1 MLSTYTYPRYAY
13 RRPVELDA
21 PDTPH
26 PHPVVVIGA
35 GPVGLAAAIDLAQ
48 HGLPVLLLDDDNTVS
63 VGSRGLCYAKR
74 TLEILDRLGCGQP
87 VVDKGVTWNIGRTF
101 FGESEVFHFN
111 LQPEPDHCRPGMVNL
126 QQYYL
131 EQYLVERAMA
141 LPTLDLRWQHKVVS
155 VTPLAA
161 GQPTGAGLPGD
172 PSPGALIEIDT
183 ADGRYTLRA
192 DWLVVADGARS
203 PVRRQLGLDTQGQV
217 FQDRFLIADVVMKT
231 PMFADGA
238 AERWFWFDPPFHR
251 NQSVLL
257 HREADNVWRI
267 DFQLGWDADP
277 DEEKKPERVIPRI
290 RAMLGPD
297 RDFALE
303 WVSVYTFQ
311 CRRMQQFRHGR
322 VLFAGD
328 AAHQVSPF
336 GARGANSGLQDADN
350 LAWKLKLVLDGL
362 APDSLMDSYS
372 HERVAAADE
381 NLLNST
387 RSTDFITPKRAV
399 SHGFRNA
406 VLTLAGQHAFA
417 RTLVN
422 SGRLSVPTH
431 LTASTLNTPDAAD
444 FSSMMQPG
452 APVADAPVRQRVAAA
467 GGATDGWTDGWL
479 LRHTGGRFV
488 LLLFADS
495 PDAVD
500 AASLQALQSLARGRI
515 PVHTVLISA
524 QAGTA
529 QTGTGQTGITR
540 AGTGQTGTA
549 QTGTPQPGIPQ
560 PGVVP
565 AGCTLLVDHQGA
577 AARRFDGRPGTAY
590 LIRPDQHVAARWRGL
605 DAAAVAAALAR
616 ATGQA
621 GLDAA
626 VACADAVDL
635 AAPAAPTLNLPVPA

>member
-13 RRPVELDA
+13 RRPAELDT
-21 PDTPH
+21 PDTLH
-26 PHPVVVIGA
+26 RRPVVVIGA

-48 HGLPVLLLDDDNTVS
+48 HGLPVLLLDDDDTVS

-101 FGESEVFHFN
+101 FGEAEVFHFN

-141 LPTLDLRWQHKVVS
+141 LPSLDLRWKHKVVS
-155 VTPLAA
+155 VTPLGTVQTA
-161 GQPTGAGLPGD
+161 GADLPATG
-172 PSPGALIEIDT
+172 SPGALIEVET
-183 ADGRYTLRA
+183 ADGRYTLQA

-203 PVRRQLGLDTQGQV
+203 PVRRQLGLDTQGKV
-217 FQDRFLIADVVMKT
+217 FQDRFLIADVVMQAQ
-231 PMFADGA
+231 MFADGA
-238 AERWFWFDPPFHR
+238 AERWFWFDPPFHP

-277 DEEKKPERVIPRI
+277 EQEKKPERVIPRI

-322 VLFAGD
+322 ILFAGD

-336 GARGANSGLQDADN
+336 GARGANSGLQDTDN

-372 HERVAAADE
+372 DERVAAADE

-387 RSTDFITPKRAV
+387 RSTDFITPKSVV
-399 SHGFRNA
+399 SRQFRNA
-406 VLTLAGQHAFA
+406 VLTLAGEHAFA
-417 RTLVN
+417 RALVN
-422 SGRLSVPTH
+422 SGRLSVPAH
-431 LTASTLNTPDAAD
+431 LTASPLNTPDVAE
-444 FSSMMQPG
+444 FNSVMQPG
-452 APVADAPVRQRVAAA
+452 APVADAPVRQRLAAPDRL
-467 GGATDGWTDGWL
+467 GGETDSWTDGWL
-479 LRHTGGRFV
+479 LSHTGGRFV

-495 PDAVD
+495 PEALD
-500 AASLQALQSLARGRI
+500 AATLQALQPLADSRI
-515 PVHTVLISA
+515 PVHTVLICPQPGSPP
-524 QAGTA
+524 AGTA
-529 QTGTGQTGITR
+529 
-540 AGTGQTGTA
+540 
-549 QTGTPQPGIPQ
+549 
-560 PGVVP
+560 P
-565 AGCTLLVDHQGA
+565 AGCTVLIDHQGA
-577 AARRFDGRPGTAY
+577 AARRFDGQPGTAY
-590 LIRPDQHVAARWRGL
+590 LLRPDQHVAARWRWL
-605 DAAAVAAALAR
+605 DAPAVAAALAR

-621 GLDAA
+621 GPDAPLHS
-626 VACADAVDL
+626 ADSAEPAPP
-635 AAPAAPTLNLPVPA
+635 AAPARPTPVPA